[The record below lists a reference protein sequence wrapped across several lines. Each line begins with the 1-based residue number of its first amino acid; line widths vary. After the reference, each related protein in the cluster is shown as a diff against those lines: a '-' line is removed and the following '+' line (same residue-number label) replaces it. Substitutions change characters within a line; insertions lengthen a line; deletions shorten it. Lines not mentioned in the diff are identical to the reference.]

1 MKQPFKWTIL
11 AIILII
17 LAFSGLLLGSVHIP
31 AAEILS
37 IFLNSEPVSGAHSH
51 IILDLRLPRII
62 TAILA
67 GAALSVSGMLM
78 QTLFRN
84 PLAGP
89 FVLGISSGASLGVAF
104 LILAGS
110 GLSIAFII
118 SGWAQAIAAASG
130 AVAVLLLTLTIAMR
144 IRDVMSLLIIGL
156 MFGSLTGAIVSLL
169 QFFSTGEEI
178 QLFLMWTFGSLGGL
192 DYNEL
197 KVLVIFVVAG
207 LSLAFIM
214 IKPLN
219 AFLLGERYAES
230 MGIPIARIRIIV
242 ILSTGLLAG
251 AVTAFCGP
259 IAFIGLA
266 IPHFTRLFFK
276 TSSHQILIP
285 GCMFIGSIAML
296 LCDLLA
302 QLPGSQYVLPINA
315 VTSLIGSPVVIWLVL
330 KRGNL
335 SKAF

>member
-1 MKQPFKWTIL
+1 
-11 AIILII
+11 
-17 LAFSGLLLGSVHIP
+17 
-31 AAEILS
+31 
-37 IFLNSEPVSGAHSH
+37 
-51 IILDLRLPRII
+51 
-62 TAILA
+62 
-67 GAALSVSGMLM
+67 
-78 QTLFRN
+78 
-84 PLAGP
+84 
-89 FVLGISSGASLGVAF
+89 
-104 LILAGS
+104 
-110 GLSIAFII
+110 
-118 SGWAQAIAAASG
+118 
-130 AVAVLLLTLTIAMR
+130 
-144 IRDVMSLLIIGL
+144 
-156 MFGSLTGAIVSLL
+156 
-169 QFFSTGEEI
+169 
-178 QLFLMWTFGSLGGL
+178 MWTFGSLGGL

>member
-1 MKQPFKWTIL
+1 MRQSVKWTIL
-11 AIILII
+11 IIILIV
-17 LAFSGLLLGSVHIP
+17 LAFSGLMLGSVSIP
-31 AAEILS
+31 AHEIFSILGGGEGLS
-37 IFLNSEPVSGAHSH
+37 TAHGH
-51 IILDLRLPRII
+51 IIIDLRLPRVI

-67 GAALSVSGMLM
+67 GAALSVSGMQM

-110 GLSIAFII
+110 GLSLAFIY

-130 AVAVLLLTLTIAMR
+130 AVAVLLLTLTIALR

-192 DYNEL
+192 DYSEL
-197 KVLVIFVVAG
+197 KVLLMFVLAG
-207 LSLAFIM
+207 LSMAFIM

-230 MGIPIARIRIIV
+230 MGIPISRIRIVV

-266 IPHFTRLFFK
+266 IPHFSRLFFR
-276 TSSHQILIP
+276 TSNHQILVP
-285 GCMFIGSIAML
+285 GCLLIGSIAML

-335 SKAF
+335 SKSF